1 LFRGDLEVKN
11 FCQCDIDNFSDF
23 LIIDEEF
30 AMNTH
35 AKTMMDLLQIIKYAV
50 KLKKMPAAKLVELEF
65 DTRWEETD
73 SICLTEDEIVQLL
86 EIKDF
91 DDPVHEQVRDVFV
104 VGCFTAMRFS
114 DYSTIDSSAIRNNRL
129 EFVQKKT

>member
-1 LFRGDLEVKN
+1 LFRWDLEVKN

-35 AKTMMDLLQIIKYAV
+35 AKTLMDLLQIIKYAV

-65 DTRWEETD
+65 DTRREVTD
-73 SICLTEDEIVQLL
+73 SIYLTEDEIVQLL

-91 DDPVHEQVRDVFV
+91 DDPVHE
-104 VGCFTAMRFS
+104 
-114 DYSTIDSSAIRNNRL
+114 
-129 EFVQKKT
+129 